1 MKAVV
6 ANPAVTG
13 CLEIGDV
20 TAPVADSNEALVAVT
35 SISLNRGE
43 LRRAEA
49 AEAGMQI
56 GWDLAGVVQ
65 SAARDGSGPPEGTR
79 VVGFSRRM
87 QGWAEQVALPT
98 RDLAAIPDTVSDQ
111 DAEIGRAHV

>member
-43 LRRAEA
+43 LRRAVRF
-49 AEAGMQI
+49 GRLHQRY
-56 GWDLAGVVQ
+56 GRHTRSSGYDD
-65 SAARDGSGPPEGTR
+65 AR
-79 VVGFSRRM
+79 
-87 QGWAEQVALPT
+87 L
-98 RDLAAIPDTVSDQ
+98 L
-111 DAEIGRAHV
+111 

>member
-20 TAPVADSNEALVAVT
+20 AAPVADSNEALVAVT

-49 AEAGMQI
+49 AE
-56 GWDLAGVVQ
+56 DCLLYT
-65 SAARDGSGPPEGTR
+65 SDAADE
-79 VVGFSRRM
+79 
-87 QGWAEQVALPT
+87 
-98 RDLAAIPDTVSDQ
+98 
-111 DAEIGRAHV
+111 